1 MDKFF
6 DKFTDKLSDTFYSEV
21 AEIEKLNKSMDFN
34 KVPDGE
40 YKVEII
46 DMAVKQS
53 RKGNWMIQVLF
64 KILEGQYENDVVPAY
79 MMVNKR
85 NIESNNEFLTSLGS
99 GIKVE
104 CVSITQYKQLVDD
117 IYITI
122 MHEKQYDIKVST
134 SASGFTNYKVLN
146 VFTVEYEPLPFFDDI

>member
-6 DKFTDKLSDTFYSEV
+6 DKFTDKLTDAFYSEV
-21 AEIEKLNKSMDFN
+21 EEIEKLNESMNFN

-64 KILEGQYENDVVPAY
+64 KILEGKYENDVVPAY

-85 NIESNNEFLTSLGS
+85 NIESNNEFLTSLDS

-117 IYITI
+117 IFVVIL
-122 MHEKQYDIKVST
+122 HEKQYDIKVST

-146 VFTVEYEPLPFFDDI
+146 AYTVEYEPLLLFDDI

>member
-6 DKFTDKLSDTFYSEV
+6 DKFTDKLTDTFYSEV

-146 VFTVEYEPLPFFDDI
+146 VYTVECEPIPFFDDI

>member
-6 DKFTDKLSDTFYSEV
+6 DKFADKLTDAFYSEV

-146 VFTVEYEPLPFFDDI
+146 VYTVECEPLPFFDDI

>member
-6 DKFTDKLSDTFYSEV
+6 DKFSDKLTDSFYSEV

-64 KILEGQYENDVVPAY
+64 KILEGQYKNDVVPAY

-85 NIESNNEFLTSLGS
+85 NAETNNEFLTSLATH
-99 GIKVE
+99 IKVE

-117 IYITI
+117 IFITI

-134 SASGFTNYKVLN
+134 SASGFTNYKVLKDY
-146 VFTVEYEPLPFFDDI
+146 TVEYESLPFLDDF

>member
-6 DKFTDKLSDTFYSEV
+6 DKFTDKLTDTFYSEV

-34 KVPDGE
+34 RVPDGE

-146 VFTVEYEPLPFFDDI
+146 VYTVEYEPLPFFDDF

>member
-6 DKFTDKLSDTFYSEV
+6 DKFIDKLTVPFYSEV
-21 AEIEKLNKSMDFN
+21 EEIEKLNESMNFN

-53 RKGNWMIQVLF
+53 RKGNWMSQVLF

-85 NIESNNEFLTSLGS
+85 NIESNNEFLTSLDS

-117 IYITI
+117 IFVVIL
-122 MHEKQYDIKVST
+122 HEKQYVIKVST

-146 VFTVEYEPLPFFDDI
+146 AYTTEYEPLLLFDDI